1 MDNGTAERIPEKKGR
16 KMSEVLIIVLF
27 LVGWYVLNAFIL
39 PWCGVST

>member
-1 MDNGTAERIPEKKGR
+1 MEKGTMETKPGKKGN

-27 LVGWYVLNAFIL
+27 LVGWYVLNAFVL

>member
-1 MDNGTAERIPEKKGR
+1 MDNGTAEKRPEKKGR